1 MLFFSNQVDKKILVI
16 ITKPS
21 KMLERTLY
29 CLDVRFVIICFR
41 LLKGA
46 EEIFLKKRLKREHGG
61 QLRDFFME
69 DAVMYEN
76 IESSADF
83 FTTQERQ
90 QITLHLLNNIRVTK
104 TQKIL
109 GHIMVEGQAIG
120 NYKS

>member
-1 MLFFSNQVDKKILVI
+1 MRAFTQEFYFTSY
-16 ITKPS
+16 S
-21 KMLERTLY
+21 KTPLAIVFCLEVHL
-29 CLDVRFVIICFR
+29 VIICFR

-46 EEIFLKKRLKREHGG
+46 EEIFLKKRLKLEHGG

-109 GHIMVEGQAIG
+109 GHVMVEGQAIG